1 MNKTNIWIDCDPG
14 IDDAV
19 ALAMAAASRNQL
31 NILGISTVGEI
42 LNQVLPLPVPAG
54 VYGLFLMLLLLSSGV
69 IKLEDVEGTGNFLL
83 DNMTPMFIPAG
94 VGIIRYLDQVMQV
107 GVPYLIINV
116 LSTAVVFIMT
126 GCVAQFVMT
135 RTKREGG
142 KKRV

>member
-1 MNKTNIWIDCDPG
+1 MKI
-14 IDDAV
+14 AKE
-19 ALAMAAASRNQL
+19 LSL
-31 NILGISTVGEI
+31 ILGISTVGEI

-126 GCVAQFVMT
+126 GCVAQFVMA

-142 KKRV
+142 KERA

>member
-1 MNKTNIWIDCDPG
+1 MKI
-14 IDDAV
+14 AKE
-19 ALAMAAASRNQL
+19 LSL
-31 NILGISTVGEI
+31 ILGISTVGEI

-116 LSTAVVFIMT
+116 LSTTVVFIMT
-126 GCVAQFVMT
+126 GCVAQIVMT

-142 KKRV
+142 KERV

>member
-1 MNKTNIWIDCDPG
+1 MKI
-14 IDDAV
+14 AKE
-19 ALAMAAASRNQL
+19 LSL
-31 NILGISTVGEI
+31 ILGISTVGEI
-42 LNQVLPLPVPAG
+42 LNQVLPLPVLAG
-54 VYGLFLMLLLLSSGV
+54 VYWLFLMLLLLSSGV

-126 GCVAQFVMT
+126 GCVA
-135 RTKREGG
+135 
-142 KKRV
+142 

>member
-1 MNKTNIWIDCDPG
+1 MKI
-14 IDDAV
+14 AKE
-19 ALAMAAASRNQL
+19 LSL
-31 NILGISTVGEI
+31 ILGISTVGEI

-142 KKRV
+142 KERAFLLQ